1 MCWGLHRFRSSVSCE
16 KKVFLLSCAAIPIG
30 VVLGSVLGYCFVP
43 DGWHWMTT
51 LECAVVI
58 ALVTE
63 IALKI
68 AVHTPVKKA
77 SMVSPIEALRIN
89 TTDTPATEKTRIETS
104 KNYAILRCP
113 NELCPEQEKSYT
125 NRIVFGICRSFTDVC
140 RHLP

>member
-1 MCWGLHRFRSSVSCE
+1 
-16 KKVFLLSCAAIPIG
+16 
-30 VVLGSVLGYCFVP
+30 
-43 DGWHWMTT
+43 MTT

-89 TTDTPATEKTRIETS
+89 TTDTPATEKRGSNIE
-104 KNYAILRCP
+104 NHAIFACP